1 MDERQTLLRSIP
13 AADVLLRAPSL
24 EAAARA
30 HGGAAVLGA
39 VRAELDALRASV
51 LRGEARAIPPRPDLC
66 AEARR
71 CGCVM

>member
-30 HGGAAVLGA
+30 HGGAGVLGG
-39 VRAELDALRASV
+39 VRAELAALRASV
-51 LRGEARAIPPRPDLC
+51 LHG
-66 AEARR
+66 
-71 CGCVM
+71 

>member
-30 HGGAAVLGA
+30 HGGAAG
-39 VRAELDALRASV
+39 
-51 LRGEARAIPPRPDLC
+51 
-66 AEARR
+66 
-71 CGCVM
+71 

>member
-24 EAAARA
+24 EAARA

-39 VRAELDALRASV
+39 VRAELAALRASV
-51 LRGEARAIPPRPDLC
+51 LRG
-66 AEARR
+66 
-71 CGCVM
+71 

>member
-39 VRAELDALRASV
+39 GGAALDPRKCNIKKKRS
-51 LRGEARAIPPRPDLC
+51 PPKQ
-66 AEARR
+66 
-71 CGCVM
+71 GCIYRW